1 MSDNNQADFDKVRQE
16 IDQVDNKLVELIGK
30 RLELT
35 GEVGRLKA
43 KLNLPLYVP
52 TREAEIISHKRQ
64 LAKQNGISE
73 DLIEDVIRRIMRES
87 YSSQTA
93 TRNNVT
99 VTVDKKILIV
109 GGAGQLG
116 ALFARLF
123 VQSGYN
129 VDVLEKDDWGVAE
142 EKLKAASLVMVA
154 VPIRVTEQVIAML
167 TNLNPECV
175 LIDITS
181 LKSKPLDAMMKVH
194 QGPVVGLHPMFGPGI
209 KTLAKQTIVVCHGRM
224 EQKYQWLIEQLQ
236 SWGAKIS
243 FVESQQHDKLMSI
256 IQVFRHFSTVAH
268 GYHLKEENI
277 NLDEVLELSSPIY
290 RLELIM
296 VGRLF
301 AQNPELY
308 SDIIF
313 AEKSNIPMI
322 RRFIERFT
330 DLLDL
335 LEAQDDK
342 RFTELFNEVSK
353 WFGEHAKLF
362 LQESNL
368 MLAKA
373 NDIRK

>member
-64 LAKQNGISE
+64 LAKQKRISE

-123 VQSGYN
+123 LQSGYD

-335 LEAQDDK
+335 LETQDDK

-353 WFGEHAKLF
+353 WFGEHAELF

>member
-224 EQKYQWLIEQLQ
+224 EQKYQWLIKQLQ

-243 FVESQQHDKLMSI
+243 LVESQQHDKLMSI

-342 RFTELFNEVSK
+342 RFTELFNEVSI
-353 WFGEHAKLF
+353 WFGEHAELF